1 MPSYA
6 LSNKYKPLLP
16 PPPSAHGGGEG
27 TESTEGVGSQEPPS
41 ASNAVGG
48 ATDYCIIINELN
60 GKASQPVFQCWA
72 DKCLL
77 HSVSPP
83 QQSFLF

>member
-48 ATDYCIIINELN
+48 ATGYQYILN
-60 GKASQPVFQCWA
+60 
-72 DKCLL
+72 
-77 HSVSPP
+77 SVSTV
-83 QQSFLF
+83 

>member
-48 ATDYCIIINELN
+48 ATDFPHSFYLQGIIFL
-60 GKASQPVFQCWA
+60 S
-72 DKCLL
+72 DCLQL
-77 HSVSPP
+77 
-83 QQSFLF
+83 

>member
-48 ATDYCIIINELN
+48 ATDTTLQYI
-60 GKASQPVFQCWA
+60 ASAFNS
-72 DKCLL
+72 L
-77 HSVSPP
+77 S
-83 QQSFLF
+83 